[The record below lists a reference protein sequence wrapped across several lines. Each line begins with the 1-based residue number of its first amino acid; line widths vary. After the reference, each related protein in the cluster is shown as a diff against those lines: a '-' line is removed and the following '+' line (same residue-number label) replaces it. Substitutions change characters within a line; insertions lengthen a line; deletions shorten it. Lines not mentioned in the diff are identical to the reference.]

1 MCEMWAET
9 LGTWFNC
16 SSIGRYIGQ
25 LLDHLRIPYL
35 SPQLF
40 LGIKLWK
47 CSRKHYNECYRSVHF
62 AHQIMKN
69 VIDRFQLDYLHLTT
83 EPLATDVLDDGLSD
97 RLSVL
102 SMQSEPMSI
111 REDSPSTT
119 DAILA
124 VAESNKFLSKCIQKW
139 SPLCQFQLDFKSR
152 RQQLEEH
159 TRARRRPSNGCD
171 GRNSNRNAR
180 IVKKYVIFQPNNPS
194 LIHFYR
200 IF

>member
-1 MCEMWAET
+1 MWAET
-9 LGTWFNC
+9 LGIWFIC

-83 EPLATDVLDDGLSD
+83 EPLATDVLDDGLRTD
-97 RLSVL
+97 CLYSVC
-102 SMQSEPMSI
+102 SQSHSQSERTAPLQL
-111 REDSPSTT
+111 T
-119 DAILA
+119 
-124 VAESNKFLSKCIQKW
+124 LS
-139 SPLCQFQLDFKSR
+139 
-152 RQQLEEH
+152 
-159 TRARRRPSNGCD
+159 
-171 GRNSNRNAR
+171 
-180 IVKKYVIFQPNNPS
+180 
-194 LIHFYR
+194 
-200 IF
+200 

>member
-1 MCEMWAET
+1 MTTVEMWAET
-9 LGTWFNC
+9 LGIGFIC

-83 EPLATDVLDDGLSD
+83 EPLATDVLDDGL
-97 RLSVL
+97 
-102 SMQSEPMSI
+102 
-111 REDSPSTT
+111 
-119 DAILA
+119 
-124 VAESNKFLSKCIQKW
+124 
-139 SPLCQFQLDFKSR
+139 
-152 RQQLEEH
+152 
-159 TRARRRPSNGCD
+159 
-171 GRNSNRNAR
+171 
-180 IVKKYVIFQPNNPS
+180 
-194 LIHFYR
+194 
-200 IF
+200 